1 MTVIED
7 TTLWAYDKTK
17 LATFD
22 LGSTKSAWETYTLN
36 QQIDVIAQVTKVPY
50 FSIILSL
57 GVHLA
62 ILLLS
67 LHCLLDKS

>member
-36 QQIDVIAQVTKVPY
+36 QQIDVIAQVTKV
-50 FSIILSL
+50 
-57 GVHLA
+57 
-62 ILLLS
+62 
-67 LHCLLDKS
+67 